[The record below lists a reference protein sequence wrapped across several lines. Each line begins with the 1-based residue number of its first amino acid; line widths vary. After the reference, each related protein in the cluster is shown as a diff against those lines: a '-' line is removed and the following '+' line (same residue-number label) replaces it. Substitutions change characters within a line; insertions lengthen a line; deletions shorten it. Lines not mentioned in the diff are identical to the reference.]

1 MSAMTHPMPMPFARS
16 FFKAS
21 TAKNTRANV
30 EPEGMK
36 SSVLQGISATF
47 GILGIAL
54 ASVLVPAFGPPSGEA
69 AALMQAQEV
78 QHLAQ
83 SWVAAHPEDAVP
95 TGDPAAWG
103 FAPPVSASASE
114 DQPCAYMGLWTP
126 PAGAC

>member
-47 GILGIAL
+47 GILAVGVGWSL
-54 ASVLVPAFGPPSGEA
+54 WRTRGGPGRETATQSLSG
-69 AALMQAQEV
+69 
-78 QHLAQ
+78 
-83 SWVAAHPEDAVP
+83 
-95 TGDPAAWG
+95 G
-103 FAPPVSASASE
+103 
-114 DQPCAYMGLWTP
+114 
-126 PAGAC
+126 